1 MVAAEYF
8 FGKGKFNIL
17 CAKEAGN
24 GKLRFE
30 GESILSSIIDK
41 SLVTAHSTK
50 CAAKV

>member
-1 MVAAEYF
+1 MAAEYF
-8 FGKGKFNIL
+8 IGKGKFNIL

-30 GESILSSIIDK
+30 GERILSRIIDK
-41 SLVTAHSTK
+41 ALVTVHSTK